1 MKVLTILNS
10 LDIGGIENTFLE
22 CVPYL
27 QKKETKLYVCV
38 YKKEGLIEKDFQ
50 KLGVKVLG
58 IKKTN
63 SIFLDF
69 LQVNHLIKNHKINI
83 VHSRFGFSSGGYI
96 LASLFSRIP
105 SIVSIHSTHPA
116 MRKNIFIRILQ
127 SYSLFLHK
135 VITKNFASKILGHSK
150 ANLSSNYLN
159 WESKNMFRIIY
170 NGINFS
176 KMDIYKTEAYDEFR
190 KKFNDKD
197 VILHI
202 GSFRDQKN
210 HEFLIKAFSKLDP
223 IINNKV
229 LILIGDGPLKQ
240 NKLSLV
246 KELKIESNVIFTGN
260 QKDLGRYFDVSNI
273 LFFPS
278 IHEGFGNVI
287 IEAQYM
293 NIPVCG
299 SDILPL
305 NESIYPDYNKYRFNP
320 YNIEQAT
327 LKLKKI
333 INDNNSGKLEKS
345 KLEAANFAKR
355 NFAIEN
361 MANRLIELYTE
372 IQSKKI

>member
-1 MKVLTILNS
+1 MRVLTILNS

-22 CVPYL
+22 CVPFL
-27 QKKETKLYVCV
+27 QKNNIKLYVCV
-38 YKKEGLIEKDFQ
+38 YKRNGIIERDFQ
-50 KLGVKVLG
+50 NLGVSVLG
-58 IKKTN
+58 IIKTN
-63 SIFLDF
+63 SILLDF
-69 LQVNHLIKNHKINI
+69 LQVYFLIKKHNINI

-96 LASLFSRIP
+96 LACLFSSIP
-105 SIVSIHSTHPA
+105 SIVSIHNTHPA
-116 MRKNIFIRILQ
+116 RRKNFFIRIIQ

-135 VITKNFASKILGHSK
+135 VITINLASKIVGHSK
-150 ANLSSNYLN
+150 ANLNSNYLN
-159 WESKNMFRIIY
+159 WQSKNKFRLIY

-176 KMDIYKTEAYDEFR
+176 KMDTYKTEAYDEFR
-190 KKFNDKD
+190 KKFNGKD

-210 HEFLIKAFSKLDP
+210 HKFLLKAFSKLDP
-223 IINNKV
+223 IVNNKV

-240 NKLSLV
+240 NILKLV

-260 QKDLGRYFDVSNI
+260 QKDLGRYFDVSSI

-320 YNIEQAT
+320 YKIEEAT
-327 LKLKKI
+327 LKLNEI

-345 KLEAANFAKR
+345 KIEASNFVKR
-355 NFAIEN
+355 NFAIET
-361 MANRLIELYTE
+361 MAKKLADLYSDL
-372 IQSKKI
+372 QLNKI